1 MTTAKQFIA
10 YGISVIFHPL
20 IIPTLAF
27 LMLMNSGFYFAL
39 LSFDAKKIMLLVVFL
54 STFLLPL
61 ISIGLMSLNSRFK
74 PDLDKGPDR
83 VLPMLSTAI
92 FYYVGYYA
100 LGRMQIYPVY
110 RVFLISSILI
120 IVILMLVSI
129 RWKISAH
136 MAGIG
141 GLIGAIIALSL
152 RLGLNSSL
160 LLAIL
165 IGIAGLIGSSRLA
178 LRKHTPLQI
187 YAGFLAGFFT
197 NYLII
202 IYI

>member
-1 MTTAKQFIA
+1 MKIKQGIA
-10 YGISVIFHPL
+10 RGISAIFHPL

-27 LMLMNSGFYFAL
+27 LLFMNTGFYFSA
-39 LSFDAKKIMLLVVFL
+39 LSFDAKKIILLVVFL
-54 STFLLPL
+54 STFLLPA
-61 ISIGLMSLNSRFK
+61 ISIALMNLNTRFK
-74 PDLDKGPDR
+74 PDLEKSPDR
-83 VLPMLSTAI
+83 VVPLLSAAV

-100 LGRMQIYPVY
+100 LGQMNVFPVY

-120 IVILMLVSI
+120 IILLMLVSI

-141 GLIGAIIALSL
+141 GLIGALAALSL

-160 LLAIL
+160 ILSIL
-165 IGIAGLIGSSRLA
+165 IVIAGLTGSSRLILA
-178 LRKHTPLQI
+178 KHTTPQV
-187 YAGFLAGFFT
+187 YAGFLIGFST
-197 NYLII
+197 NFLII